1 MVGYRSPP
9 LTCQRTSSREKKG
22 EWKEAAQ
29 GHDSRLIE
37 YALTLESLGLEKTEF
52 EQAMSYVKEKQA
64 ACSVLVAPGFHS
76 LR

>member
-1 MVGYRSPP
+1 MS
-9 LTCQRTSSREKKG
+9 EKRQLK
-22 EWKEAAQ
+22 
-29 GHDSRLIE
+29 DTIVVSYIE

-64 ACSVLVAPGFHS
+64 ACSVLVAPGFHN